1 MDVIDDLRECPHPDA
16 GSAVT
21 IGAYDGVHLGHRRVI
36 AEVRER
42 ARRQGLST
50 AVVTFD
56 RHPATV
62 VRPESAPLLLTDLD
76 QKIELLADTGVDH
89 VVVIEFDESRSLES
103 AEDFVEEVLVGCL
116 RARVIVV
123 GQDFHFGHGR
133 RGNVALLSRMGEER
147 GFEVVGLGLVDEA
160 GESSHGPE
168 EAVSSTRIRTL
179 LNEGRVSEAAAL
191 LGRPH
196 EVRGAVQ
203 RGDGRGGAVLGFPTA
218 NIAVPGEILLPADG
232 IYAGHYERPDGTVHP
247 AAISLGRRPTFY
259 EHADSSLLEAYLLE
273 FSGDLYGESA
283 KVRFVT
289 RLRGEERFDS
299 PEALADQMGKDIEA
313 TRVALAASPVSS
325 LGAGRGAGA

>member
-1 MDVIDDLRECPHPDA
+1 MEVIDDLRRCPCPEE

-42 ARRQGLST
+42 AERQGLST

-56 RHPATV
+56 RHPAVV
-62 VRPESAPLLLTDLD
+62 VRPESAPLLLTDLE

-89 VVVIEFDESRSLES
+89 VVVIAFDESRSRES

-116 RARVIVV
+116 RARVVVV
-123 GQDFHFGHGR
+123 GRDFHFGYGR
-133 RGNVALLSRMGEER
+133 RGNIALLSRMGAER

-160 GESSHGPE
+160 GESSQGPG

-179 LNEGRVSEAAAL
+179 LSEGRVTDAARL

-196 EVRGAVQ
+196 EVRGVVQ
-203 RGDGRGGAVLGFPTA
+203 RGDARGGAELGFPTA
-218 NIAVPGEILLPADG
+218 NVAVPAEILLPAEG
-232 IYAGHYERPDGTVHP
+232 IYAGYYERPDGSVHP

-259 EHADSSLLEAYLLE
+259 EHAERPVLEAHLLD
-273 FSGDLYGESA
+273 FSGDLYGERA
-283 KVRFVT
+283 KVRFVAW
-289 RLRGEERFDS
+289 LKAEERFDS
-299 PEALADQMGKDIEA
+299 PEELVAQMEKDVEAARAALVGWP
-313 TRVALAASPVSS
+313 LSS
-325 LGAGRGAGA
+325 LAEGAAGA

>member
-1 MDVIDDLRECPHPDA
+1 MEVIDDLRQCPRPEQ
-16 GSAVT
+16 GSATT

-42 ARRQGLST
+42 AQRLGLCT

-89 VVVIEFDESRSLES
+89 VVVITFDEDRSRES

-116 RARVIVV
+116 RARVVVV
-123 GQDFHFGHGR
+123 GQDFHFGYGR
-133 RGNVALLSRMGEER
+133 RGNVALLSRMGQER
-147 GFEVVGLGLVDEA
+147 GFEVVGLGLVDET
-160 GESSHGPE
+160 GDRSSATD

-179 LNEGRVSEAAAL
+179 LSEGRVTEAARL

-196 EVRGAVQ
+196 EVRGVVQ
-203 RGDGRGGAVLGFPTA
+203 PGDGRGGAELGFPTA
-218 NIAVPGEILLPADG
+218 NIAVPPEILLPAEG
-232 IYAGHYERPDGTVHP
+232 IYAGYYERPDGSTHA

-259 EHADSSLLEAYLLE
+259 DHADSSLLEAYLLE
-273 FSGDLYGESA
+273 FSGDLYGERV

-299 PEALADQMGKDIEA
+299 PEALAAQMARDVEA
-313 TRVALAASPVSS
+313 TRAALDGWTLSS
-325 LGAGRGAGA
+325 LGAEGGAGA

>member
-1 MDVIDDLRECPHPDA
+1 MEVIDDLRQCPHPEQ

-42 ARRQGLST
+42 AQRQGLST

-89 VVVIEFDESRSLES
+89 VVVIAFDENRSRES

-116 RARVIVV
+116 RARVVVV
-123 GQDFHFGHGR
+123 GQDFHFGFGR
-133 RGNVALLSRMGEER
+133 RGNVALLSRMGEQR
-147 GFEVVGLGLVDEA
+147 GFEVVGLGLVDET
-160 GESSHGPE
+160 GDGSSAAS

-179 LNEGRVSEAAAL
+179 LGEGRVTEAARL

-196 EVRGAVQ
+196 EVRGVVE
-203 RGDGRGGAVLGFPTA
+203 RGDGRGGAELGFPTA
-218 NIAVPGEILLPADG
+218 NIAVPPEILLPAEG
-232 IYAGHYERPDGTVHP
+232 IYAGYYERPNGAIHA

-273 FSGDLYGESA
+273 FSGDLYGERV

-299 PEALADQMGKDIEA
+299 TEALAAQMARDVEA
-313 TRVALAASPVSS
+313 TRAALDGWTLSSLAAE
-325 LGAGRGAGA
+325 GGAGA

>member
-1 MDVIDDLRECPHPDA
+1 MEVIDDLRQCPRPNQ

-36 AEVRER
+36 AEVRARAER
-42 ARRQGLST
+42 LGLST

-62 VRPESAPLLLTDLD
+62 VRPESAPLVLTDLD

-89 VVVIEFDESRSLES
+89 VVVIAFDESRSLES

-116 RARVIVV
+116 RARVVVV

-133 RGNVALLSRMGEER
+133 RGNVALLSQMGEER
-147 GFEVVGLGLVDEA
+147 GFEVIGLGLVDESGDSSSA
-160 GESSHGPE
+160 PGEP
-168 EAVSSTRIRTL
+168 VSSTRIRTL
-179 LNEGRVSEAAAL
+179 LSEGRVTDAGRL

-196 EVRGAVQ
+196 EVRGVVR
-203 RGDGRGGAVLGFPTA
+203 RGDGRGGAVLGYPTA
-218 NIAVPGEILLPADG
+218 NVAVPQEILLPADG
-232 IYAGHYERPDGTVHP
+232 IYAGHFERTDGSVHA

-259 EHADSSLLEAYLLE
+259 EHADSSLLEAHLLE
-273 FSGDLYGESA
+273 FSGDLYGERV

-299 PEALADQMGKDIEA
+299 PEALAAQMAKDVEA
-313 TRVALAASPVSS
+313 TRAALAGWTLSS
-325 LGAGRGAGA
+325 LGAEGGAGA

>member
-1 MDVIDDLRECPHPDA
+1 MDVIDDLRECPRPDA

-42 ARRQGLST
+42 AQRQGLST

-89 VVVIEFDESRSLES
+89 VVVIHFDESRSLES

-116 RARVIVV
+116 RARVVVV
-123 GQDFHFGHGR
+123 GRDFHFGHGR

-147 GFEVVGLGLVDEA
+147 GFAVVGLGLVDEA
-160 GESSHGPE
+160 GDSSHGPA
-168 EAVSSTRIRTL
+168 EAVSSTRIRSL
-179 LNEGRVSEAAAL
+179 LTEGRVSEAAAL

-196 EVRGAVQ
+196 EVRGVVQ

-232 IYAGHYERPDGTVHP
+232 IYAGHYERPDGTVHA

-259 EHADSSLLEAYLLE
+259 EQADSSLLEAYLLE

-299 PEALADQMGKDIEA
+299 PEALSAQMARDIDA
-313 TRVALAASPVSS
+313 TRAALAAWPVSS

>member
-1 MDVIDDLRECPHPDA
+1 MEVIDDLRQCPRPEQ

-42 ARRQGLST
+42 AQRLGLST

-76 QKIELLADTGVDH
+76 QKIELLSDTGVDH
-89 VVVIEFDESRSLES
+89 VVVIAFDENRSRES

-116 RARVIVV
+116 RARVVVV
-123 GQDFHFGHGR
+123 GQDFHFGFGR

-147 GFEVVGLGLVDEA
+147 GFEVVGLGLVDET
-160 GESSHGPE
+160 GDGSSTPG

-179 LNEGRVSEAAAL
+179 LREGRVTEAARL

-196 EVRGAVQ
+196 EVRGVVQ
-203 RGDGRGGAVLGFPTA
+203 RGDRRGGAELGFPTA
-218 NIAVPGEILLPADG
+218 NIAVPPEVLLPAEG
-232 IYAGHYERPDGTVHP
+232 IYAGYYERPDGSTHA

-259 EHADSSLLEAYLLE
+259 DHADQAVLEAYLLD
-273 FSGDLYGESA
+273 FSGDLYDERA
-283 KVRFVT
+283 KVRFVAW
-289 RLRGEERFDS
+289 LKGEERFDS
-299 PEALADQMGKDIEA
+299 PEELVAQMARDVEA
-313 TRVALAASPVSS
+313 TRAALDGWTLSS
-325 LGAGRGAGA
+325 LGAEGGAGA

>member
-1 MDVIDDLRECPHPDA
+1 MDVIGDLRECPRPDA

-21 IGAYDGVHLGHRRVI
+21 IGAYDGVHLGHRLVI

-42 ARRQGLST
+42 AQRQGLST

-89 VVVIEFDESRSLES
+89 VVVIEFDESRSRES

-116 RARVIVV
+116 RARVVVV

-160 GESSHGPE
+160 GDSSHGPA
-168 EAVSSTRIRTL
+168 EAVSSTRIRSL
-179 LNEGRVSEAAAL
+179 LTEGRVSEAAAL

-196 EVRGAVQ
+196 EVRGVVQ

-218 NIAVPGEILLPADG
+218 NIAVPREILLPVDG
-232 IYAGHYERPDGTVHP
+232 IYAGHYERPDGTVHA

-273 FSGDLYGESA
+273 FSGDLYGEGA

-299 PEALADQMGKDIEA
+299 PEALAAQMAKDIEA
-313 TRVALAASPVSS
+313 TRAALATSPVSS